1 MKAPVIVTG
10 AITNQRIRPLMAS
23 FLARIGRFST
33 RRKWLVLTVWTI
45 LLIAAVAGAFKLSQP
60 TSSPFNITGLQSIS
74 TLHKIDTTFK
84 TGSGS
89 TGDVV
94 FAAPKGDKLTA
105 ADAAT
110 VATLSADLAKVPG
123 VTSAVDP
130 FTAPVKTIS
139 AQGRIGYISLDLAK
153 ATPSATTQKGI
164 TKAIATAAS
173 SQLEVQASSGLTTEK
188 AASSSQAVGILL
200 ALVVL
205 FITFG
210 SLLAAGLPL
219 LTALIGLGTSVAAIY
234 AATSFVALNS
244 VAPVLAI
251 LLSLAV
257 GIDYSLFI
265 VSRHKRQVLDGM
277 PVNESI
283 AHAMGTAG
291 TAVFF
296 AAATVIIALAGLSIV
311 GVDFLTQMGLSGAF
325 AILIAMLVAL
335 TLTPALLAVLGRRIL
350 GGRARKRLAAG
361 VAKPTRH
368 PARRWV
374 EGVGRHPVV
383 AVIAS
388 LVVLGVLATP
398 VLSMRLGLPDDG
410 SQPSS
415 TTERQAYDLMAT
427 GFGAGINGPI
437 LVLADYAATPT
448 TSDIGALASTL
459 GGVAD
464 VARVVPSGV
473 SGREVLLTVIP
484 SSGPSD
490 ASTVTLVT
498 ALRDLKA
505 APTLEVSGQ
514 TAVAI
519 DVSQRLQNALPLYL
533 VLVMG
538 FAFLLLMVVFRSV
551 LIPLKAVVSFILSL
565 GATLGSVVAV
575 YQWGWLGNIFH
586 VDPAGPLLSFLPII
600 VVGVLFGLSM
610 DYEMFLVSGMRER
623 FAHGAPAREA
633 VSAGF
638 ASAAKVVVAAA
649 LIMIGVFGNGALN
662 GSTTTSPIAFALAA
676 GVLVDAFVVRMTLVP
691 AVMFLLGKSAWW
703 RPRWLQRIVP
713 QVDVEGAGIEAGAA
727 AVGVRTRGSASDD
740 QPEPVIALVAK

>member
-1 MKAPVIVTG
+1 
-10 AITNQRIRPLMAS
+10 MAS
-23 FLARIGRFST
+23 LLARIGRFST
-33 RRKWLVLTVWTI
+33 RRKWLVLTVWVI
-45 LLIAAVAGAFKLSQP
+45 LLLLAAVGAFTLSQP
-60 TSSPFNITGLQSIS
+60 TSSEFNISGLQSIS
-74 TLHKIDTTFK
+74 TLHKVDKTFK

-94 FAAPKGDKLTA
+94 FAAPEGDRLTA

-110 VATLSADLAKVPG
+110 VATLSAELAKVPG
-123 VTSAVDP
+123 VISATDP

-139 AQGRIGYISLDLAK
+139 VQDRIGYISLGLAK
-153 ATPSATTQKGI
+153 ATPSVTTQKGI
-164 TKAIATAAS
+164 TRAISDAS
-173 SQLEVQASSGLTTEK
+173 SSHLEVQASSGLTTEQ

-200 ALVVL
+200 ALIVL

-234 AATSFVALNS
+234 AATSFVSLNA

-277 PVNESI
+277 PINDSI

-296 AAATVIIALAGLSIV
+296 AAATVIIALAGLSV
-311 GVDFLTQMGLSGAF
+311 VNVDFLTQMGLSGAF
-325 AILIAMLVAL
+325 AIAIAMLVAL
-335 TLTPALLAVLGRRIL
+335 TLTPALLAILGRRIL

-361 VAKPTRH
+361 VVKTTHH

-388 LVVLGVLATP
+388 LLVLGVLATP

-415 TTERQAYDLMAT
+415 TTERQAYDLMAE

-437 LVLADYAATPT
+437 LVLADFAATPT
-448 TSDIGALASTL
+448 PSEIASLTGTL
-459 GGVAD
+459 GAVKD

-473 SGREVLLTVIP
+473 SGREVLLTVVP

-498 ALRDLKA
+498 ALRSLKGT
-505 APTLEVSGQ
+505 PTLEVSGQ

-519 DVSQRLQNALPLYL
+519 DVSRRLQNALPLYL
-533 VLVMG
+533 LLVMG

-565 GATLGSVVAV
+565 GATLGAVVAV
-575 YQWGWLGNIFH
+575 YQFGWLGNLFH

-662 GSTTTSPIAFALAA
+662 GSSTTRPIAFALAA

-703 RPRWLQRIVP
+703 LPGWLQRIVP
-713 QVDVEGAGIEAGAA
+713 QVDIEGAGLETESAGVAPAGAGFKS
-727 AVGVRTRGSASDD
+727 GVDRERVLASTT
-740 QPEPVIALVAK
+740 E